1 MSVTDANVIDML
13 GIPKLDDSTIIL
25 AITDHLGWANP
36 TEQGEH
42 LLMLQAKINAYVAF
56 IESGEIYTEVPGALG
71 KYPII
76 QVAALYELSEQ
87 GERFIK
93 QATAVLEPLGIGLE
107 FEYNGDKE
115 QFAAFRT

>member
-1 MSVTDANVIDML
+1 MSVTDPKVIDMCGIPNEDCSKITL
-13 GIPKLDDSTIIL
+13 GIS
-25 AITDHLGWANP
+25 DHLGWANP

-76 QVAALYELSEQ
+76 QVLGLYALSEQ

-107 FEYNGDKE
+107 FEYYGDKE